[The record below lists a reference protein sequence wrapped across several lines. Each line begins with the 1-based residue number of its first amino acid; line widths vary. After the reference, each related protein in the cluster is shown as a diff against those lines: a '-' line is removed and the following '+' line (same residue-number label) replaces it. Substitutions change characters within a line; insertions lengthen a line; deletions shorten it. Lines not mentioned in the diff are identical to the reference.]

1 MQDDTGF
8 YAPLQYGP
16 HWMWLGVLLLAF
28 LAAGLGWHFRH
39 ARKSRPVRTSAPARA
54 ADLPALRARYLAAI
68 DAIVADAGSGRL
80 PQRDAHQRLSLLLR
94 GFAGE
99 ARGIRT
105 THMTLQELHSHGLG
119 PLAEAVAGM
128 YPAAFAAAS
137 PAAVEQSAELARRA
151 VRTWS

>member
-8 YAPLQYGP
+8 YVPLQYSA
-16 HWMWLGVLLLAF
+16 HWMWLGLLLLVLF
-28 LAAGLGWHFRH
+28 AAGLAWSFR
-39 ARKSRPVRTSAPARA
+39 PARTA
-54 ADLPALRARYLAAI
+54 RTAVPAPVADLPRLRARYLAAI
-68 DAIVADAGSGRL
+68 DAVVADAGSGRL
-80 PQRDAHQRLSLLLR
+80 PQREAHQRLSLLLR

-105 THMTLQELHSHGLG
+105 THMTLQELHAHGLG
-119 PLAEAVAGM
+119 PVAEGVAGM

-137 PAAVEQSAELARRA
+137 PAAVEHSAERARRV